1 MLMIIIYL
9 NVNMITIKK
18 SQSQSAVKKILAT
31 TIYGSYFGVSVTL
44 SDVLGLC

>member
-18 SQSQSAVKKILAT
+18 KTNLNLLLKKNHISNYH
-31 TIYGSYFGVSVTL
+31 IW
-44 SDVLGLC
+44 

>member
-18 SQSQSAVKKILAT
+18 KPISICCKKKPH
-31 TIYGSYFGVSVTL
+31 
-44 SDVLGLC
+44 